1 MNEAYFEKLAG
12 YARRLLDQLPIERE
26 VQPLNYA
33 VTLLSGA
40 LEERRDRESAQL
52 RGLWSYTLAPDREKP
67 SPTGLN
73 TVGLLS
79 DRFTILLIKEW
90 CLRNK
95 HNNPAKAD
103 ELQRTQTGEIIRAMA
118 HCRQGSA
125 SVNSKI
131 THLTAGVTARDWEEA
146 FYRLLAVNLVLWESQ
161 EVLYIRDISVLPAE
175 ELRVYIQWFARGNV
189 ERNSLIEWAEV
200 RFWEKAH
207 SE

>member
-1 MNEAYFEKLAG
+1 MNEAYFEKMAG
-12 YARRLLDQLPIERE
+12 YARRLLDQLPLERE

-33 VTLLSGA
+33 LTQLSGA
-40 LEERRDRESAQL
+40 LEEQRERETAKL
-52 RGLWSYTLAPDREKP
+52 RGLWSYTPTPERDD
-67 SPTGLN
+67 SSSTGLN
-73 TVGLLS
+73 TIGLLS

-95 HNNPAKAD
+95 HNDPAKAD
-103 ELQRTQTGEIIRAMA
+103 ELQRTQTWEIIRAMA
-118 HCRQGSA
+118 HCHQGSA

-131 THLTAGVTARDWEEA
+131 THLTAGVTAGDWEEA

-175 ELRVYIQWFARGNV
+175 ELRAYIQWFARGNV

-207 SE
+207 SG

>member
-1 MNEAYFEKLAG
+1 M
-12 YARRLLDQLPIERE
+12 PIERE

-33 VTLLSGA
+33 VTRLSGA
-40 LEERRDRESAQL
+40 LEERRERETARL
-52 RGLWSYTLAPDREKP
+52 RELWRYTPVPEKEDP

-73 TVGLLS
+73 TIGLLS

-95 HNNPAKAD
+95 HHNPAKAD

-118 HCRQGSA
+118 QCRRGSA

-131 THLTAGVTARDWEEA
+131 THLTAGVTTRDWEEA

-175 ELRVYIQWFARGNV
+175 ELRAYIQWFARGNV

-207 SE
+207 SR

>member
-12 YARRLLDQLPIERE
+12 YARRLLDQLPLERE
-26 VQPLNYA
+26 VQPLDYA
-33 VTLLSGA
+33 VTQLSGA
-40 LEERRDRESAQL
+40 LEERRERETAQL
-52 RGLWSYTLAPDREKP
+52 RGLWSFTPVEGKEDP

-73 TVGLLS
+73 TIGLLS
-79 DRFTILLIKEW
+79 DRFTILLIREW

-95 HNNPAKAD
+95 HNDPVKAD
-103 ELQRTQTGEIIRAMA
+103 ELQRTQTWEIIRAMA
-118 HCRQGSA
+118 QCRRGSA

-146 FYRLLAVNLVLWESQ
+146 FYKLLAVNLVLWESQ

-175 ELRVYIQWFARGNV
+175 ELRAYIQWFARGNV
-189 ERNSLIEWAEV
+189 ERNSLIEWVEV

-207 SE
+207 SG